1 MSCGVGHR
9 HSLDPMLLWVWH
21 RLAAKAPIQPLVWEL
36 PYIRGAALKRQK
48 KKVNFSLINT
58 KIYLRNAFYLLFH
71 MMLFYPSGL
80 FSTCIAFP
88 KETFIWSDY
97 LPPVMALT
105 LQIRTLAPNS
115 SSITK

>member
-21 RLAAKAPIQPLVWEL
+21 RLAATAPIQLLAWEL

-48 KKVNFSLINT
+48 KKSQLLLDKHQN
-58 KIYLRNAFYLLFH
+58 LRNAFYLLFH